1 MPTQH
6 RSRPRTQD
14 RSTASTGEA
23 LRSIFNRN
31 FNVVACINLLVMT
44 AYYLM
49 FVTSTAYARAT
60 YGASLSSAGLT
71 AGIMVIGCLIGRF
84 LTGNLL
90 SLCGCRAIL
99 FAGLLLYSASIAA
112 FFWVPNL
119 ALLFVQ
125 RLCMGMGVGIMGTA
139 TGTIVAYVVPHQHHG
154 LGISLFS
161 MSTAF
166 ALALGPFLGIL
177 ISQYFS
183 YTVLAQT
190 CLGIGLACIAIFFG
204 LHDLPEMRH
213 RHRPFLELNSYIDP
227 RVVRFS
233 LVALITCLSYG
244 CIQAFMTSYAAERGL
259 TGAASL
265 FFLLYA
271 LAALVTRPLTGRLFD
286 LRGENII
293 FYPALSLT
301 ALSLTMMSHAN
312 SSWVLLAAGLILGMG
327 FGNFQSAGQA
337 VSLSLVSKSRF
348 AQATTTFFIFFDL
361 GIGLGPYL
369 FGFMIPAAGYDGMY
383 QNPGLRGPWCGGA
396 VLRPPRP
403 PRGRRIDIS
412 FPRETASSISRTMP
426 KRRVPPAFLFS
437 AAALPP
443 GPYAGRSKSR
453 VPPCRARQGEP
464 RETCSVRIRALFR
477 RSRPVPVADAG
488 ADTAAPPRPA
498 GNGPPPRSPG
508 GHKKPG
514 LPCSVH

>member
-183 YTVLAQT
+183 YTILAQT
-190 CLGIGLACIAIFFG
+190 CLGIGLTCIAIFFG

-286 LRGENII
+286 LRGEQ
-293 FYPALSLT
+293 
-301 ALSLTMMSHAN
+301 
-312 SSWVLLAAGLILGMG
+312 V
-327 FGNFQSAGQA
+327 
-337 VSLSLVSKSRF
+337 
-348 AQATTTFFIFFDL
+348 
-361 GIGLGPYL
+361 
-369 FGFMIPAAGYDGMY
+369 
-383 QNPGLRGPWCGGA
+383 
-396 VLRPPRP
+396 VLRRFQQGGNAIFRLITADPGVYGQQMQIVVAQHHAHAVTQRF
-403 PRGRRIDIS
+403 DIA
-412 FPRETASSISRTMP
+412 EDVQGTGTAR
-426 KRRVPPAFLFS
+426 
-437 AAALPP
+437 
-443 GPYAGRSKSR
+443 
-453 VPPCRARQGEP
+453 
-464 RETCSVRIRALFR
+464 
-477 RSRPVPVADAG
+477 
-488 ADTAAPPRPA
+488 
-498 GNGPPPRSPG
+498 
-508 GHKKPG
+508 H
-514 LPCSVH
+514 

>member
-1 MPTQH
+1 MPTHH

-183 YTVLAQT
+183 YTILAQT
-190 CLGIGLACIAIFFG
+190 CLGIGLTCIAIFFG

-244 CIQAFMTSYAAERGL
+244 CI
-259 TGAASL
+259 
-265 FFLLYA
+265 LLYA

-293 FYPALSLT
+293 FYPALLLT
-301 ALSLTMMSHAN
+301 ALSLTMMAHAS

-337 VSLSLVSKSRF
+337 VSLSLVSKARF

-383 QNPGLRGPWCGGA
+383 QTLAFVVLGA
-396 VLRPPRP
+396 VLLYYVLH
-403 PRGRRIDIS
+403 GRR
-412 FPRETASSISRTMP
+412 
-426 KRRVPPAFLFS
+426 V
-437 AAALPP
+437 AAA
-443 GPYAGRSKSR
+443 
-453 VPPCRARQGEP
+453 
-464 RETCSVRIRALFR
+464 
-477 RSRPVPVADAG
+477 
-488 ADTAAPPRPA
+488 
-498 GNGPPPRSPG
+498 
-508 GHKKPG
+508 
-514 LPCSVH
+514 

>member
-1 MPTQH
+1 MPSQH
-6 RSRPRTQD
+6 RSRPRTRE
-14 RSTASTGEA
+14 RSTASTAEA

-49 FVTSTAYARAT
+49 FVTSTAYAQAT

-90 SLCGCRAIL
+90 SLFGFRIIL

-112 FFWVPNL
+112 FFWVPSL

-125 RLCMGMGVGIMGTA
+125 RLCMGLGVGIMGTA

-177 ISQYFS
+177 ISHYFS
-183 YTVLAQT
+183 YTALAQT
-190 CLGIGLACIAIFFG
+190 CLGIGLACIGIFFG
-204 LHDLPEMRH
+204 LHHLPEMHH

-265 FFLLYA
+265 LYA
-271 LAALVTRPLTGRLFD
+271 LAARVTRPLTGRLCA

-293 FYPALSLT
+293 FYPALLLT
-301 ALSLTMMSHAN
+301 ALSLTMMAHA
-312 SSWVLLAAGLILGMG
+312 SSGWMLLAAGLVLGVG

-337 VSLSLVSKSRF
+337 VSLSLVSRSRF

-369 FGFMIPAAGYDGMY
+369 FGFMVPSAGYDGMY
-383 QNPGLRGPWCGGA
+383 QTLAFVVLGA
-396 VLRPPRP
+396 VALYYVLH
-403 PRGRRIDIS
+403 GRR
-412 FPRETASSISRTMP
+412 
-426 KRRVPPAFLFS
+426 
-437 AAALPP
+437 AAA
-443 GPYAGRSKSR
+443 A
-453 VPPCRARQGEP
+453 
-464 RETCSVRIRALFR
+464 
-477 RSRPVPVADAG
+477 
-488 ADTAAPPRPA
+488 
-498 GNGPPPRSPG
+498 
-508 GHKKPG
+508 
-514 LPCSVH
+514 

>member
-1 MPTQH
+1 MPSQH
-6 RSRPRTQD
+6 RSRPRTRE
-14 RSTASTGEA
+14 RSTASTAEA

-49 FVTSTAYARAT
+49 FVTSTAYAQAT

-90 SLCGCRAIL
+90 SLFGFRIIL

-112 FFWVPNL
+112 FFWVPSL

-125 RLCMGMGVGIMGTA
+125 RLCMGLGVGIMGTA

-161 MSTAF
+161 
-166 ALALGPFLGIL
+166 
-177 ISQYFS
+177 
-183 YTVLAQT
+183 
-190 CLGIGLACIAIFFG
+190 IFFG
-204 LHDLPEMRH
+204 LHHLPEMHH

-293 FYPALSLT
+293 FYPALLLT
-301 ALSLTMMSHAN
+301 ALSLTMMAHA
-312 SSWVLLAAGLILGMG
+312 SSGWMLLAAGLVLGVG

-337 VSLSLVSKSRF
+337 VSLSLVSRSRF

-369 FGFMIPAAGYDGMY
+369 FGFMVPSAGYDGMY
-383 QNPGLRGPWCGGA
+383 QTLAFVVLGA
-396 VLRPPRP
+396 VALYYVLH
-403 PRGRRIDIS
+403 GRR
-412 FPRETASSISRTMP
+412 
-426 KRRVPPAFLFS
+426 
-437 AAALPP
+437 AAA
-443 GPYAGRSKSR
+443 A
-453 VPPCRARQGEP
+453 
-464 RETCSVRIRALFR
+464 
-477 RSRPVPVADAG
+477 
-488 ADTAAPPRPA
+488 
-498 GNGPPPRSPG
+498 
-508 GHKKPG
+508 
-514 LPCSVH
+514 